1 MTSNVDTSVQ
11 QIAQD
16 FQALITYVT
25 GPETRTASAYTVELT
40 LFRRLLALGAALLRV
55 FFQTRAAAR
64 PAGPVHAPD
73 GTALAYH
80 DGRPLTYYSVFGKVR
95 FARHFFTALGQ
106 EGVCPL
112 DAALSV
118 PARCYADLL
127 QEWGSY
133 GTTDASYHES
143 QAALRRILDL
153 PVSGTALEM
162 MVADAV
168 ADVEAFY
175 AQPISAD
182 VRAHDG
188 PILVVQADGKGVPM
202 VQPPASG
209 AARRPRLGKG
219 QKRTKKKE
227 AVVTSLYTIAPYVRT
242 PQEVVAALLQDR
254 DRPPEAARP
263 KPMGKELRATLA
275 GKTVAL
281 TRLVERARPREGPHI
296 HDHVALT
303 DGAEALQKR
312 IETHFPQHTL
322 VLDIIHATD
331 YLWDAANALLGETHA
346 GRTPWV
352 RTHLEAVL
360 AGQTHTVITALEA
373 AAQEPGR
380 TATQRKALLRTAGYY
395 RRNAPYMQYDVYLA
409 QGWPVGTGV
418 VEGAC
423 GHLVKDR
430 MEQAGMRWTK
440 TGAQAVLDLR
450 ALRLN
455 GQWDAYGQFH
465 RQQQHQRLYG
475 TAGLA
480 AEVVEMQVLADA
492 A

>member
-1 MTSNVDTSVQ
+1 MTSNVETSVQ

-16 FQALITYVT
+16 FQALIAYVT
-25 GPETRTASAYTVELT
+25 GPETRTASAYTVEFT

-55 FFQTRAAAR
+55 FFQTRAAER
-64 PAGPVHAPD
+64 PAGPIHAPD
-73 GTALAYH
+73 GTLLGYH

-95 FARHFFTALGQ
+95 FARHYFTAVGQ
-106 EGVCPL
+106 KGVCPL
-112 DAALSV
+112 DADLSL
-118 PARCYADLL
+118 PERCYSDVL
-127 QEWGSY
+127 QEWGTY

-143 QAALRRILDL
+143 HAALEHILGL
-153 PVSGTALEM
+153 EVGSAALET
-162 MVADAV
+162 MVGDAV
-168 ADVEAFY
+168 ADIEAFY
-175 AQPISAD
+175 TQPLSQE
-182 VRAHDG
+182 VRATDG

-202 VQPPASG
+202 VQPPAG
-209 AARRPRLGKG
+209 ARPVRLGKG
-219 QKRTKKKE
+219 QKRTKKE
-227 AVVTSLYTIAPYVRT
+227 AIVTSLYTIAPYVRT

-303 DGAEALQKR
+303 DGTEALQKR
-312 IETHFPQHTL
+312 IEMHFPRYTL

-346 GRTPWV
+346 GRTAWV
-352 RTHLEAVL
+352 RTHLEDLL

-373 AAQEPGR
+373 AAQESGR
-380 TATQRKALLRTAGYY
+380 TATQRKALRRTAGYY

-475 TAGLA
+475 TSGRA